1 MTRKKNKRSE
11 IPGGTKITFT
21 VNINCQR
28 VTGWEALFV
37 GTRKPEPEVAAPS
50 QVSKAGSALFSFFMQ
65 KPAFS
70 DFPTDTSKWR
80 ELGAVAVHEV
90 SLKGGRHGRKHK
102 LLQQIQPLRLI
113 CWHLRGGQLH
123 ILYAAGELF
132 YSSGS
137 QIIQV
142 YSSARS
148 CRKELLPSTLSSLL
162 FFSLPLSCFIHM
174 QQVSSL
180 SSRGNRPVTRLS
192 FAAAF

>member
-1 MTRKKNKRSE
+1 M
-11 IPGGTKITFT
+11 
-21 VNINCQR
+21 NINCQR

-50 QVSKAGSALFSFFMQ
+50 QVSKAGSALFSFFTQ

-137 QIIQV
+137 
-142 YSSARS
+142 
-148 CRKELLPSTLSSLL
+148 
-162 FFSLPLSCFIHM
+162 LSCFIHM

-192 FAAAF
+192 FAPAF